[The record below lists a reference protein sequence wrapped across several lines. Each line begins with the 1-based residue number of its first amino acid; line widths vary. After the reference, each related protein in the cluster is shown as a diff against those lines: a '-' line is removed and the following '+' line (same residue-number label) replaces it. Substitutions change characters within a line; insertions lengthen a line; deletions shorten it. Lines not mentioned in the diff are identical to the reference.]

1 MQFAHQVPHLPRAG
15 HAERVPDGNR
25 AAVDI
30 VFGVIDLQAIACVKA
45 LGSKGLIE
53 FPQVDIRHLQTLG
66 LEQLGHRE
74 HRADAHLVRLATG
87 HGKATEERLGLEP
100 QFQSFSQAHHQGHRR
115 TVGELRG
122 VTCRHRAILGKHRLQ
137 AAEAGQG
144 GVRAVAVVPV
154 YHAIQDLHRAS
165 VLVLDLVLDR
175 HRHDFIVEQAISLG
189 LGGALLALQRIK
201 VLVFAADVI
210 AARNDFGGLAHGEVN
225 ARHLFLKQRV
235 DQVIGVDA
243 LHGQADGL
251 HATGNNDVAAA
262 RSDLVGGNGNR
273 LQARRTEAVEGH
285 ARRTGAQLREHRHIA
300 PDVIALG
307 AFVGAGTD
315 DAVFHRRRVYTVAG
329 QQRIDTMGRH
339 VIGTGLV
346 ELAAKGFG
354 QAGSHAVDDHY
365 FTHGL
370 PRSCGCGSRIDPG
383 LADRDD
389 HSLRGCK
396 SMEPL

>member
-1 MQFAHQVPHLPRAG
+1 MTNFDFEKILDTNDEWIVERTGIKKRHFVEKGQQCSDLAYFAALEALKDAKISASEIDMILVGTNSPESMFPSVASKIQDRLGAKRAG
-15 HAERVPDGNR
+15 AMDIHAGCT
-25 AAVDI
+25 ASLSAMAV
-30 VFGVIDLQAIACVKA
+30 GVSGIASGMWNNV
-45 LGSKGLIE
+45 
-53 FPQVDIRHLQTLG
+53 
-66 LEQLGHRE
+66 
-74 HRADAHLVRLATG
+74 LV
-87 HGKATEERLGLEP
+87 
-100 QFQSFSQAHHQGHRR
+100 
-115 TVGELRG
+115 VG
-122 VTCRHRAILGKHRLQ
+122 
-137 AAEAGQG
+137 AEAFGEIL
-144 GVRAVAVVPV
+144 VAVA
-154 YHAIQDLHRAS
+154 
-165 VLVLDLVLDR
+165 
-175 HRHDFIVEQAISLG
+175 
-189 LGGALLALQRIK
+189 
-201 VLVFAADVI
+201 
-210 AARNDFGGLAHGEVN
+210 
-225 ARHLFLKQRV
+225 QRV

-273 LQARRTEAVEGH
+273 LQARRTETVESH
-285 ARRTGAQLREHRHIA
+285 ARRTGAQLREHRHVT

-315 DAVFHRRRVYTVAG
+315 DAVFYRRRVDTVAG